1 MNRQAIRDFF
11 ITVFFLGLAFVIAML
26 SSIAAEQARPTL
38 AAVAAAIS
46 LLLATI
52 GAIYIIPRLAR
63 NVRLEML
70 RFSVRTSVTKEGI
83 LFFVFLV
90 VIGFSAWNTGNNLLY
105 LVLSAMVAF
114 LFAANIIGR
123 MSVSDLS
130 VQLRFPDH
138 IFAGEEATLNVSV
151 TNHKRL
157 MPSYSFVVE
166 ALSDADDAY
175 IKARREMV
183 AAEEKKTEGKKQKAE
198 GRRQKAE
205 LRTQN
210 SELKNGNGAT
220 PPQESK
226 PPSASVASLKDY
238 LGKLEYF
245 LLVPAQASSRKRLH
259 HTFQKRGVYR
269 ITGFRIAS
277 KFPAGF
283 FEKWKRIDAAGEI
296 VIYPKPQSLD
306 DFYHTLPMLAGQIQ
320 AQTRGSGDELYAIRR
335 YQPADQMRHIDW
347 KATAKMTE
355 LMVRE
360 KMRED
365 ERRLTIVFD
374 TVRRSA
380 GQNGETAFA
389 EQFERGVIRAASLA
403 HHFILEN
410 SEVELITTDEKLNVP
425 SGAGQN
431 TLYDILRSLATIE
444 PTGTIVKTGAE
455 ETPKKP
461 RRGFASLLKKQ
472 LDFQAR
478 RVVKIGEQVKPG
490 IGRMRRAYLLCKLWF
505 IKLDIRLLSPVIKED
520 EPRPASDESR
530 ELMIALPEDKRLWQS
545 LDKVS
550 VLMNERRFKVLI
562 TSAPKGSIPAGI
574 WRSAHVMYLE
584 DM

>member
-11 ITVFFLGLAFVIAML
+11 ITVFFLGLAFVIAIL
-26 SSIAAEQARPTL
+26 SSIAAEQSNPTW
-38 AAVAAAIS
+38 AAIAAAIS

-105 LVLSAMVAF
+105 LVLSAMIAF
-114 LFAANIIGR
+114 LFAANLIGR
-123 MSVSDLS
+123 LSVSDLS

-138 IFAGEEATLNVSV
+138 IFAGEEATLNVRV
-151 TNHKRL
+151 TNHKRF

-175 IKARREMV
+175 IKAKREIEQ
-183 AAEEKKTEGKKQKAE
+183 AEKKEGTVGKRQSAE
-198 GRRQKAE
+198 GSRQKAE
-205 LRTQN
+205 EREEET
-210 SELKNGNGAT
+210 SIA
-220 PPQESK
+220 
-226 PPSASVASLKDY
+226 ASLKES

-245 LLVPAQASSRKRLH
+245 LLVPAQASARKRIH
-259 HTFQKRGVYR
+259 HTFPKRGLYR

-296 VIYPKPQSLD
+296 VVYPKPQPLD

-320 AQTRGSGDELYAIRR
+320 AQTRGTGDELYAIRR
-335 YQPADQMRHIDW
+335 YQPADQVRHIDW
-347 KATAKMTE
+347 KATAKLSE

-374 TVRRSA
+374 TVRRSTNLKNEA
-380 GQNGETAFA
+380 AYV
-389 EQFERGVIRAASLA
+389 EQFERAVIRAASLA
-403 HHFILEN
+403 HHFILEQ
-410 SEVELITTDEKLNVP
+410 SEVELITPDEQLNVP
-425 SGAGQN
+425 SGSGQN

-444 PTGTIVKTGAE
+444 PTGTPIKTEAE
-455 ETPKKP
+455 EAPEKP
-461 RRGFASLLKKQ
+461 RRFWRTFLQKQ
-472 LDFQAR
+472 LDFQLR
-478 RVVKIGEQVKPG
+478 RSERVKQQLTAEIGNF
-490 IGRMRRAYLLCKLWF
+490 RRAYLLWKLRL
-505 IKLDIRLLSPVIKED
+505 IQYDIRYFSRILKNKEAQAIRL
-520 EPRPASDESR
+520 ENR
-530 ELMIALPEDKRLWQS
+530 EQGISLPEEKRQWQS
-545 LDKVS
+545 LDKVPI
-550 VLMNERRFKVLI
+550 LMNERRFKVLI